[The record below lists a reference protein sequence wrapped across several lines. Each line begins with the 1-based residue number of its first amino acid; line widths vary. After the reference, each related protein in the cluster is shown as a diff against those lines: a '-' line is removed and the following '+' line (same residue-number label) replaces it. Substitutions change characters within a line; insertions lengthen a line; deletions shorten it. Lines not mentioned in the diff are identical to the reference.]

1 MNNILT
7 RFLIKKNSRRMFN
20 MTYLATLKGA
30 PSKENHRA
38 KNYYLFSK
46 VDATI
51 WNLFKS
57 NVHTST

>member
-30 PSKENHRA
+30 PTKENHRA
-38 KNYYLFSK
+38 KHYYLFSK

-51 WNLFKS
+51 
-57 NVHTST
+57 